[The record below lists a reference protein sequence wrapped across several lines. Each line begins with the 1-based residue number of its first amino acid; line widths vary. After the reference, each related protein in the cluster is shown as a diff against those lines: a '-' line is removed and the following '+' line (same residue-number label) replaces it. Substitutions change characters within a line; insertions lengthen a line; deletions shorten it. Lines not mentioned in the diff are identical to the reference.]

1 MVEATANIPCI
12 GIDLGTCNSC
22 VGIYQGGEVVI
33 VPNENGNN
41 TTPSV
46 VSFGAKERKIGEA
59 AKGKAHANAE
69 NTIFS
74 AKRLMGLTM
83 TVDELK
89 QKNGEMPVELVAG
102 PDEKPDENGQI
113 KPKVEVEFGGKKF
126 QLTPEQ
132 ISAMILTKMREIAET
147 FTKVQGIRDT
157 VITVPAY
164 FNDAQREATKHAG
177 RAAGLNVVRLVN
189 EPTAA
194 AIAYGLEQKDKTA
207 ATVFVFDFGGGTLDC
222 TLLKIDKTKEDP
234 EYLVQSTSGD
244 CSLGGDDFDNVITT
258 FCAEIFEKDTGVD
271 VMRSGRSMRRLKA
284 AAEQAKKQLS
294 DAAEAEIDL
303 QALTKDNDFEYKL
316 TREEFDKISQGLINK
331 CIPVIDDALNGAKMT
346 DADIDEIVLVGG
358 SSRIPAVQEMLKK
371 KFVGKKLNYKVNPD
385 EAVAHGATLL
395 CAQMTDRA
403 AGHTKVVDVTS
414 LNLGIEVTVAE
425 DDYRM
430 SIMIPKNT
438 QLPYRGKKEY
448 TTVMAN

>member
-1 MVEATANIPCI
+1 M
-12 GIDLGTCNSC
+12 
-22 VGIYQGGEVVI
+22 
-33 VPNENGNN
+33 
-41 TTPSV
+41 
-46 VSFGAKERKIGEA
+46 
-59 AKGKAHANAE
+59 
-69 NTIFS
+69 
-74 AKRLMGLTM
+74 
-83 TVDELK
+83 
-89 QKNGEMPVELVAG
+89 
-102 PDEKPDENGQI
+102 KPR
-113 KPKVEVEFGGKKF
+113 VEVEFGGKKF

-147 FTKVQGIRDT
+147 FTKVQGIRDA

-222 TLLKIDKTKEDP
+222 TLMKIDKTKDDP
-234 EYLVQSTSGD
+234 EYIVQSTSGD

-258 FCAEIFEKDTGVD
+258 FCAEKFEKDTGVD

-284 AAEQAKKQLS
+284 AAETAKKQLS
-294 DAAEAEIDL
+294 DAQEAELCLD
-303 QALTKDNDFEYKL
+303 ALTKDNDFEYTL
-316 TREEFDKISQGLINK
+316 TRDEFDKISQGLINK

-371 KFVGKKLNYKVNPD
+371 KFVGKALNYRVNPD
-385 EAVAHGATLL
+385 EAVALGATLL
-395 CAQMTDRA
+395 CA
-403 AGHTKVVDVTS
+403 
-414 LNLGIEVTVAE
+414 
-425 DDYRM
+425 
-430 SIMIPKNT
+430 
-438 QLPYRGKKEY
+438 
-448 TTVMAN
+448 